1 MEFPV
6 CDIIEQ
12 SVTKQVNAM
21 VGNSDINL
29 NTIVK
34 MATLNEMRPL
44 GDEKV
49 REVIQSIHSNNKL
62 ESFWYDKELVLT
74 LDSSGN
80 IVSKDSIVDEAPQDH
95 PGSQLPEPRPGQ

>member
-6 CDIIEQ
+6 SDIIEQ

-49 REVIQSIHSNNKL
+49 RDVLQSINLNNKL
-62 ESFWYDKELVLT
+62 ESFWYEKELVLT

-80 IVSKDSIVDEAPQDH
+80 IVSKDNINEALQDNS
-95 PGSQLPEPRPGQ
+95 GSQLPEPRPGQ